1 MPEVRITLDGLDGT
15 IEVGDVDITRQVQGV
30 AIRSRAGHPPEVAL
44 TLVPSLRLA
53 LTGQADVSLDEETV
67 EVLHALGWTHPDV
80 KARTGVSCQQSR
92 GLDMPPGLPVVAT
105 WNG

>member
-1 MPEVRITLDGLDGT
+1 MPEVRITLDGHHAT
-15 IEVGDVDITRQVQGV
+15 IDLGGVDIAKLVNGLTIQADAQGQPRV
-30 AIRSRAGHPPEVAL
+30 TL
-44 TLVPSLRLA
+44 NLVPSLRLT